1 MSRVVYIGGF
11 GNGRYSAE
19 RVANSLGDYYEDPM
33 PFTFSEYVRYPE
45 LVQRASKGAD
55 LVTHS
60 AGALALNNNYVS
72 PDNAF
77 IFNAPLQTS
86 IPRLVWG
93 AVKKTARMH
102 TPGLGLH
109 SSADVPEV
117 VHYSTSAIADIAAH
131 PVANFGRLPEISK
144 FDAVDSANEA
154 KWRGISTRVIWTT
167 EDSFYQ
173 PTIEDHNFL
182 YEVGIPSIMLDGE
195 HDELPLRPDA
205 LLAQVFE
212 K

>member
-19 RVANSLGDYYEDPM
+19 RVASSLETYYDEPV

-45 LVQRASKGAD
+45 LVQRASMGAD
-55 LVTHS
+55 LLTHS
-60 AGALALNNNYVS
+60 AGALALNNYRVS
-72 PDNAF
+72 PERAF
-77 IFNAPLQTS
+77 IFNAPLPTT

-109 SSADVPEV
+109 GSVDVPEV
-117 VHYSTSAIADIAAH
+117 VHYSSSAIANIAAH
-131 PVANFGRLPEISK
+131 TVANFGKLQEISK
-144 FDAVDSANEA
+144 FDAVDAANEA
-154 KWRGISTRVIWTT
+154 KWRGIKTQVIWTT
-167 EDSFYQ
+167 NDSFYQ
-173 PTIEDHNFL
+173 PTLEDHNFL
-182 YEVGIPSIMLDGE
+182 YEVGIPSIMLEGE

-205 LLAQVFE
+205 LLAQILE